1 MGEPPSIGR
10 LASDS
15 SAALGVPTA
24 PELTRGSSMSDHGGD
39 HVGAKLRSEKTKR
52 KQGSLCCNDSA
63 KDLCGEKERA
73 PRQTRHRCAHGKHDM
88 QCASRMDAA
97 AAARQ
102 ATAPSR
108 RELGWTTGMVQDSC
122 DEMLCRVML
131 RESSRWGA
139 YI

>member
-1 MGEPPSIGR
+1 
-10 LASDS
+10 
-15 SAALGVPTA
+15 
-24 PELTRGSSMSDHGGD
+24 MSDHGGD

-63 KDLCGEKERA
+63 KVLCGEKERA

-102 ATAPSR
+102 A
-108 RELGWTTGMVQDSC
+108 DSA
-122 DEMLCRVML
+122 EPP
-131 RESSRWGA
+131 GA
-139 YI
+139 GVDDGDGSGFV